1 MKIDIAD
8 IRFDLILHSK
18 SHIPS
23 VFLNTRLNGYI
34 DRGYEGAGSLCKIEV
49 FVESEDGDGGWESGS
64 GPYSSLFHG
73 EEIILHLYPDKKRVS
88 LHIRRLEGYL
98 YLYNALYW
106 LTASLLASEGGCL
119 IHGAGIAV
127 SDRGYLFIGP
137 SGAGKT
143 TISRI
148 LMDSSIV
155 MSDEAVGI
163 RKEGGRYM
171 VYPTPFGAREV
182 GTPEYIDISRVK
194 VPLTNIFVLKKDMED
209 FIERLD
215 YRDSVGA
222 LVSNVPF
229 WDLYRRCEAGRLL
242 AFLCELAGKVPVNNL
257 HFTRSSSFLKE
268 VIACGR

>member
-8 IRFDLILHSK
+8 IRFDIMLHSS

-23 VFLNTRLNGYI
+23 IFLNRHLNGYI
-34 DRGYEGAGSLCKIEV
+34 DRGYDGAGSMYKIEV
-49 FVESEDGDGGWESGS
+49 FIDSENGDGGWESGAES
-64 GPYSSLFHG
+64 YNSLFHG
-73 EEIILHLYPDKKRVS
+73 EDIRLCLYPDKKMVS
-88 LHIRRLEGYL
+88 LHIKRLEGYL

-127 SDRGYLFIGP
+127 KDRGYLFTGP

-155 MSDEAVGI
+155 LSDEAIAV
-163 RKEGGRYM
+163 RKEDGRYM
-171 VYPTPFGAREV
+171 AYATPFGAREV
-182 GTPEYIDISRVK
+182 GTTEYMNLSSIK

-209 FIERLD
+209 FMERLD
-215 YRDSVGA
+215 YRGSVGA
-222 LVSNVPF
+222 IVSNIPF
-229 WDLYRRCEAGRLL
+229 WDLYRRCEVERLL
-242 AFLCELAGKVPVNNL
+242 SFVCELAGKVPVNNL
-257 HFTRSSSFLKE
+257 HFTKSSSFLKE
-268 VIACGR
+268 VVDCGR